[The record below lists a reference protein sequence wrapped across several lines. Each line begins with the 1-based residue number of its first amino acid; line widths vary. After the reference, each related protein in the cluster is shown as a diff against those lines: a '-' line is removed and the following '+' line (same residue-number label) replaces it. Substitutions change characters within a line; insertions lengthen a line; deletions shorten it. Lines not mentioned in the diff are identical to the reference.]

1 MSEVLNTQ
9 SDPAS
14 KWKVAPGAAYLVGAL
29 NRVGFDFIGEIKD
42 ASRPITIFINQ
53 EDIDKGREGDP
64 LHCTAAQ
71 CLQRALGGRKVAMF
85 LGTAYVQ
92 LPGETHVTRYVVPN
106 KLRAHVV
113 IPQDTGGD
121 PVPGTYTLET
131 PVGWEQ
137 LGQTA
142 IRQEK
147 LRVLRSKGLAPPAK
161 KQTGVNRHYL
171 RTRWARIQISEE
183 EQA

>member
-1 MSEVLNTQ
+1 M
-9 SDPAS
+9 
-14 KWKVAPGAAYLVGAL
+14 APGAAHLVGAL

-42 ASRPITIFINQ
+42 ASSPITIFINQ

-85 LGTAYVQ
+85 SHTAYVQ

-121 PVPGTYTLET
+121 PVPGAYTLEA
-131 PVGWEQ
+131 PIMSNR

-142 IRQEK
+142 IRKAK
-147 LRVLRSKGLAPPAK
+147 LRALRSKGLAPPTK
-161 KQTGVNRHYL
+161 KRTGVIRHYL
-171 RTRWARIQISEE
+171 RTRWARIQVSEG
-183 EQA
+183 EQG

>member
-1 MSEVLNTQ
+1 MSEALKEQKLALGVRH
-9 SDPAS
+9 
-14 KWKVAPGAAYLVGAL
+14 LVGAL

-42 ASRPITIFINQ
+42 ADSPITIFINQ
-53 EDIDKGREGDP
+53 GDIDNGNEGDP
-64 LHCTAAQ
+64 LYCTAAQ
-71 CLQRALGGRKVAMF
+71 CLQRALGGRRVAMF
-85 LGTAYVQ
+85 LHTAYVQ
-92 LPGETHVTRYVVPN
+92 LPGEPHVTRYVVPN

-131 PVGWEQ
+131 PVMSKR

-147 LRVLRSKGLAPPAK
+147 LRALRSKGLAPPAK
-161 KQTGVNRHYL
+161 EQTRTFRHYL
-171 RTRWARIQISEE
+171 RTRWARIQVSEGG
-183 EQA
+183 